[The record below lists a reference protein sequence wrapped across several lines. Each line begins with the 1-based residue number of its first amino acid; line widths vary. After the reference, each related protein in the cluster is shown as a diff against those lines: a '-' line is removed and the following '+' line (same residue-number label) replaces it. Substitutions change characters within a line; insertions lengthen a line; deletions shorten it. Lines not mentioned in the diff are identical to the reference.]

1 MDDKIGAVVCK
12 LQQRLGDDYEV
23 RIVDV
28 TKNNDTV
35 KKGISVR
42 KNGEKIGRIYY
53 WNGEALEAFLG
64 DVESS
69 PLPNIDFEMSLKKQK
84 DNIVAILINVEA
96 NKERL
101 KEMPHRKVEGLDL
114 AIVYKII
121 FKKDSEGI
129 TSSDINN
136 GMMAML
142 RVTEDELYTIAMKN
156 TKEYYASD
164 IKSMT
169 ETLNDMMKESQD
181 IVEDIPETL
190 FILSNETRQFGA
202 ICMLYPEVL
211 KEFCEEKM
219 IGGVFVIPSSIHE
232 VLLMIADKNK
242 ADVGY
247 IRRMIKEVNNEN
259 VSEVERLSDS
269 LYYYDVATDTL
280 RIAE

>member
-1 MDDKIGAVVCK
+1 
-12 LQQRLGDDYEV
+12 
-23 RIVDV
+23 
-28 TKNNDTV
+28 
-35 KKGISVR
+35 
-42 KNGEKIGRIYY
+42 
-53 WNGEALEAFLG
+53 
-64 DVESS
+64 
-69 PLPNIDFEMSLKKQK
+69 
-84 DNIVAILINVEA
+84 
-96 NKERL
+96 
-101 KEMPHRKVEGLDL
+101 
-114 AIVYKII
+114 
-121 FKKDSEGI
+121 
-129 TSSDINN
+129 
-136 GMMAML
+136 MMAML

-156 TKEYYASD
+156 TKEYYAPD

-169 ETLNDMMKESQD
+169 ETLNEMMKEPQD

-202 ICMLYPEVL
+202 ISMLYPEVL

-247 IRRMIKEVNNEN
+247 IKQMIKEVNNEN

>member
-1 MDDKIGAVVCK
+1 MDDKISAVVGK

-53 WNGEALEAFLG
+53 WNGEALEAFLD

-69 PLPNIDFEMSLKKQK
+69 PLPDIDFEMSLKKQK
-84 DNIVAILINVEA
+84 DNIVAILINAEA

-101 KEMPHRKVEGLDL
+101 
-114 AIVYKII
+114 
-121 FKKDSEGI
+121 
-129 TSSDINN
+129 
-136 GMMAML
+136 
-142 RVTEDELYTIAMKN
+142 
-156 TKEYYASD
+156 
-164 IKSMT
+164 KSMT

-181 IVEDIPETL
+181 IVEYIPETL

-202 ICMLYPEVL
+202 ICILYPEVL
-211 KEFCEEKM
+211 KKFCVEKM
-219 IGGVFVIPSSIHE
+219 IDGVFVILSSIHE

-242 ADVGY
+242 ADVEY

>member
-53 WNGEALEAFLG
+53 LNGEALDAFLG

-69 PLPNIDFEMSLKKQK
+69 PLPDIDFEMSLKKQK
-84 DNIVAILINVEA
+84 DNIVAILINAEA

-101 KEMPHRKVEGLDL
+101 
-114 AIVYKII
+114 
-121 FKKDSEGI
+121 
-129 TSSDINN
+129 
-136 GMMAML
+136 
-142 RVTEDELYTIAMKN
+142 
-156 TKEYYASD
+156 
-164 IKSMT
+164 KSMT

-211 KEFCEEKM
+211 KKFCVEKM
-219 IGGVFVIPSSIHE
+219 IDGVFVIPSSIHE

-242 ADVGY
+242 ADIGY
-247 IRRMIKEVNNEN
+247 IKRMIKEVNNEN

-269 LYYYDVATDTL
+269 PYYYDVATDTL

>member
-1 MDDKIGAVVCK
+1 MDDKISAVVGK

-69 PLPNIDFEMSLKKQK
+69 PLPDIDFEMSLKKQK
-84 DNIVAILINVEA
+84 DNIVAMLINAEA

-101 KEMPHRKVEGLDL
+101 KDMPHRMVEGLDL
-114 AIVYKII
+114 VIVYKII

-156 TKEYYASD
+156 TKECYATD

-211 KEFCEEKM
+211 KKFCVEKM
-219 IGGVFVIPSSIHE
+219 IDGVFVIP
-232 VLLMIADKNK
+232 
-242 ADVGY
+242 
-247 IRRMIKEVNNEN
+247 
-259 VSEVERLSDS
+259 
-269 LYYYDVATDTL
+269 
-280 RIAE
+280 

>member
-1 MDDKIGAVVCK
+1 MDITKKSLKELIELYPVSYKKGCQIYFLFNYVYVLLYDA
-12 LQQRLGDDYEV
+12 
-23 RIVDV
+23 

-69 PLPNIDFEMSLKKQK
+69 PLPDIDFEMSLKKQK
-84 DNIVAILINVEA
+84 DNIVAILINAEA

-101 KEMPHRKVEGLDL
+101 
-114 AIVYKII
+114 
-121 FKKDSEGI
+121 
-129 TSSDINN
+129 
-136 GMMAML
+136 
-142 RVTEDELYTIAMKN
+142 
-156 TKEYYASD
+156 
-164 IKSMT
+164 KSMT

-211 KEFCEEKM
+211 KKFCVEKM
-219 IGGVFVIPSSIHE
+219 IDNITKNNIISKYC
-232 VLLMIADKNK
+232 MITESRN
-242 ADVGY
+242 
-247 IRRMIKEVNNEN
+247 
-259 VSEVERLSDS
+259 
-269 LYYYDVATDTL
+269 
-280 RIAE
+280 

>member
-1 MDDKIGAVVCK
+1 MDDKISAVVGK

-53 WNGEALEAFLG
+53 WNGEALEAFLD

-69 PLPNIDFEMSLKKQK
+69 PLPDIDFEMSLKKQK
-84 DNIVAILINVEA
+84 DNIVAILINAEA

-101 KEMPHRKVEGLDL
+101 
-114 AIVYKII
+114 
-121 FKKDSEGI
+121 
-129 TSSDINN
+129 
-136 GMMAML
+136 
-142 RVTEDELYTIAMKN
+142 
-156 TKEYYASD
+156 
-164 IKSMT
+164 KSMT

-202 ICMLYPEVL
+202 ISMLYPEVL

-247 IRRMIKEVNNEN
+247 IKQMIKEVNNEN

>member
-1 MDDKIGAVVCK
+1 MDDKISAVVGK

-53 WNGEALEAFLG
+53 WNGEALEAFLD

-69 PLPNIDFEMSLKKQK
+69 PLPDIDFEMSLKKQK
-84 DNIVAILINVEA
+84 DNIVAILINAEA

-101 KEMPHRKVEGLDL
+101 
-114 AIVYKII
+114 
-121 FKKDSEGI
+121 
-129 TSSDINN
+129 
-136 GMMAML
+136 
-142 RVTEDELYTIAMKN
+142 
-156 TKEYYASD
+156 
-164 IKSMT
+164 KSMT

-211 KEFCEEKM
+211 KKFCVEKM
-219 IGGVFVIPSSIHE
+219 IDGVFVIPSSIHE

-242 ADVGY
+242 ADIGY
-247 IRRMIKEVNNEN
+247 IKRMIKEVNNEN

-269 LYYYDVATDTL
+269 PYYYDVATDTL

>member
-1 MDDKIGAVVCK
+1 MDDKISAVVGK

-53 WNGEALEAFLG
+53 WNGEALEAFLD

-69 PLPNIDFEMSLKKQK
+69 PLPDIDFEMSLKKQK
-84 DNIVAILINVEA
+84 DNIVAILINAEA

-101 KEMPHRKVEGLDL
+101 
-114 AIVYKII
+114 
-121 FKKDSEGI
+121 
-129 TSSDINN
+129 
-136 GMMAML
+136 
-142 RVTEDELYTIAMKN
+142 
-156 TKEYYASD
+156 
-164 IKSMT
+164 KSMT

-202 ICMLYPEVL
+202 ICMLYLEVL
-211 KEFCEEKM
+211 KKFCVEKM
-219 IGGVFVIPSSIHE
+219 IDNITKNNIISKYC
-232 VLLMIADKNK
+232 MITESRN
-242 ADVGY
+242 
-247 IRRMIKEVNNEN
+247 
-259 VSEVERLSDS
+259 
-269 LYYYDVATDTL
+269 
-280 RIAE
+280 

>member
-1 MDDKIGAVVCK
+1 MDDKISAVVGK

-69 PLPNIDFEMSLKKQK
+69 PLPDIDFEMSLKKQK
-84 DNIVAILINVEA
+84 DNIVAMLINAEA

-101 KEMPHRKVEGLDL
+101 
-114 AIVYKII
+114 
-121 FKKDSEGI
+121 
-129 TSSDINN
+129 
-136 GMMAML
+136 
-142 RVTEDELYTIAMKN
+142 
-156 TKEYYASD
+156 
-164 IKSMT
+164 KSMT

-202 ICMLYPEVL
+202 ISMLYPEVL

-247 IRRMIKEVNNEN
+247 IKQMIKEVNNEN

>member
-1 MDDKIGAVVCK
+1 MDDKISAVVGK
-12 LQQRLGDDYEV
+12 LQQRLDDDYEV

-69 PLPNIDFEMSLKKQK
+69 PLPDIDFEMSLKKQK
-84 DNIVAILINVEA
+84 DNIVAILINAEA

-101 KEMPHRKVEGLDL
+101 KDMPHRMVEGLDL
-114 AIVYKII
+114 AVVYKII

-142 RVTEDELYTIAMKN
+142 RVTEDELYIIAMKN
-156 TKEYYASD
+156 TKEYYAPD
-164 IKSMT
+164 IKMSF
-169 ETLNDMMKESQD
+169 LKSFRRFMMRVL
-181 IVEDIPETL
+181 VE
-190 FILSNETRQFGA
+190 
-202 ICMLYPEVL
+202 ML
-211 KEFCEEKM
+211 
-219 IGGVFVIPSSIHE
+219 
-232 VLLMIADKNK
+232 
-242 ADVGY
+242 
-247 IRRMIKEVNNEN
+247 IRRKIRCGIGAEEG
-259 VSEVERLSDS
+259 DS
-269 LYYYDVATDTL
+269 SAQFFHG
-280 RIAE
+280 

>member
-1 MDDKIGAVVCK
+1 MDDKISAVVGK

-23 RIVDV
+23 RIADV

-69 PLPNIDFEMSLKKQK
+69 PLPDIDFEMSLKKQK
-84 DNIVAILINVEA
+84 DNIVAMLINAEA

-101 KEMPHRKVEGLDL
+101 
-114 AIVYKII
+114 
-121 FKKDSEGI
+121 
-129 TSSDINN
+129 
-136 GMMAML
+136 
-142 RVTEDELYTIAMKN
+142 
-156 TKEYYASD
+156 
-164 IKSMT
+164 KSMT

-211 KEFCEEKM
+211 KKFCVEKM
-219 IGGVFVIPSSIHE
+219 IDGVFVIPSSIHE

-242 ADVGY
+242 ADIGY
-247 IRRMIKEVNNEN
+247 IKRMIKEVNNEN

-269 LYYYDVATDTL
+269 PYYYDVATDTL

>member
-1 MDDKIGAVVCK
+1 MGNKISAVVGK

-69 PLPNIDFEMSLKKQK
+69 PLPDIDFEMSLKKQK
-84 DNIVAILINVEA
+84 DNIVAILINAEA

-101 KEMPHRKVEGLDL
+101 K
-114 AIVYKII
+114 
-121 FKKDSEGI
+121 
-129 TSSDINN
+129 
-136 GMMAML
+136 
-142 RVTEDELYTIAMKN
+142 
-156 TKEYYASD
+156 
-164 IKSMT
+164 SMT
-169 ETLNDMMKESQD
+169 
-181 IVEDIPETL
+181 ETL

-211 KEFCEEKM
+211 KKFCVEKM
-219 IGGVFVIPSSIHE
+219 IDNITKNNIISKYC
-232 VLLMIADKNK
+232 MITESRN
-242 ADVGY
+242 
-247 IRRMIKEVNNEN
+247 
-259 VSEVERLSDS
+259 
-269 LYYYDVATDTL
+269 
-280 RIAE
+280 

>member
-1 MDDKIGAVVCK
+1 MDDKISAVVGK

-69 PLPNIDFEMSLKKQK
+69 PLPDIDFEMSLKKQK
-84 DNIVAILINVEA
+84 DNIVAILINAEA

-101 KEMPHRKVEGLDL
+101 
-114 AIVYKII
+114 
-121 FKKDSEGI
+121 
-129 TSSDINN
+129 
-136 GMMAML
+136 
-142 RVTEDELYTIAMKN
+142 
-156 TKEYYASD
+156 
-164 IKSMT
+164 KSMT

-211 KEFCEEKM
+211 KKFCVEKM
-219 IGGVFVIPSSIHE
+219 IDGVFVIPSSIHE

-242 ADVGY
+242 ADVEY
-247 IRRMIKEVNNEN
+247 IKQMIKEVNNEN